1 MTSAGDSF
9 SWPFQ
14 DPGWFGK
21 MILQGLINII
31 PIIGQIALLG
41 WMQITIDNYRAGR
54 RELAPAGFHLGRG
67 IALWVVFY
75 VYLIVLFIP
84 GGIFNGIGTAS
95 NSGAFSALG
104 SLLYLAALVL
114 LFFLAPAIFL
124 STYRNGFGGGF
135 DVLGV
140 WRLATG
146 NASTTIVAGLIMLVA
161 SIIGGL
167 GIIICF
173 VGLLFTYPYSYAIIA
188 GVITWYEQA
197 LAGPA
202 PMPAQPA

>member
-54 RELAPAGFHLGRG
+54 KELAPAGFHLSRG

-84 GGIFNGIGTAS
+84 GGIFNQIGTAS
-95 NSGAFSALG
+95 NSGAFAALG
-104 SLLYLAALVL
+104 SLLYLAALVV

-124 STYRNGFGGGF
+124 NTYRNGFGGGF

-146 NASTTIVAGLIMLVA
+146 NASTTVVAGLIMLVA
-161 SIIGGL
+161 SIISGL

-173 VGLLFTYPYSYAIIA
+173 VGLLFTVPYSYAIIA

-202 PMPAQPA
+202 PMPTQPA

>member
-1 MTSAGDSF
+1 VTSAGDSF

-31 PIIGQIALLG
+31 PIVGQIALFG
-41 WMQITIDNYRAGR
+41 WLLITIDNYRAGR

-75 VYLIVLFIP
+75 VYVIVLFIP
-84 GGIFNGIGTAS
+84 GGIFNGIGTSS
-95 NSGAFSALG
+95 NSGAFAALG
-104 SLLYLAALVL
+104 LLLYLAALVL
-114 LFFLAPAIFL
+114 LFFLAPAVFL
-124 STYRNGFGGGF
+124 NTYRAGFTGGF
-135 DVLGV
+135 DVAAV

-146 NASTTIVAGLIMLVA
+146 NASTTIVAALIMLVA
-161 SIIGGL
+161 SIISGL
-167 GIIICF
+167 GVIVCF
-173 VGLLFTYPYSYAIIA
+173 VGLLFTVPYSYAIIA

-202 PMPAQPA
+202 PMPSQPA

>member
-1 MTSAGDSF
+1 VTSVSDSF
-9 SWPFQ
+9 GWPFQ

-21 MILQGLINII
+21 MIVQGLINII
-31 PIIGQIALLG
+31 PIVGQIALFG
-41 WMQITIDNYRAGR
+41 WLLITIDNYRAGR

-75 VYLIVLFIP
+75 VYAIVLFIP
-84 GGIFNGIGTAS
+84 GGIFEGIGTSS
-95 NSGAFSALG
+95 NSGGVAALG
-104 SLLYLAALVL
+104 GLLYLAAFLL

-124 STYRNGFGGGF
+124 STYRAGFSGGF
-135 DVLGV
+135 EVAGV

-146 NASTTIVAGLIMLVA
+146 NPSTTIVAALIMLVA
-161 SIIGGL
+161 SVISGL
-167 GIIICF
+167 GVILCI
-173 VGLLFTYPYSYAIIA
+173 VGLLFTVPYSYAIIA